1 VVDDY
6 ADALAYSMAS
16 NMTSG
21 YKWRFAAFGLLV
33 GAVVG
38 ATAARQGVRK
48 TAAPRV
54 GVRSPGTGPAITDHG
69 FSSPAALEQLSGA
82 VMRKRVIEIFPV
94 VYLTLMA
101 IIQGAAFGILFLTVA
116 QHFPKPAWSLHA
128 ATVYTEAFATCL
140 AILIVTHEY
149 LLLTVVVRWVPTVFD
164 TLIPF
169 LLGSA
174 EIWIALVAGD
184 ATWWWVAL
192 SALCVV
198 GILAFWHT
206 KARATEEEFGSARDL
221 YVHNRREITRQIYI
235 CTAMLSASLIVV
247 LLNCLHDFPAL
258 VDIGLIWI
266 FVVAGIVVLVLGERN
281 QHVFY
286 DKYRIPRWRI
296 LGQDD

>member
-1 VVDDY
+1 
-6 ADALAYSMAS
+6 
-16 NMTSG
+16 MTSG
-21 YKWRFAAFGLLV
+21 YKWHFAAFGLLV
-33 GAVVG
+33 GAVGAVAG
-38 ATAARQGVRK
+38 ATAARQGARK
-48 TAAPRV
+48 AAAPRV
-54 GVRSPGTGPAITDHG
+54 GVRSPATAPVIADHG

-116 QHFPKPAWSLHA
+116 MHFPKPAWSLHA
-128 ATVYTEAFATCL
+128 ATVYTESFATCL

-164 TLIPF
+164 TLIPY

-174 EIWIALVAGD
+174 EIWLAL
-184 ATWWWVAL
+184 ATGRATSWWAAL

-198 GILAFWHT
+198 AILAFWHT
-206 KARATEEEFGSARDL
+206 RARATEEEFGGAQDL

-235 CTAMLSASLIVV
+235 CMGMLSASLIVAV
-247 LLNCLHDFPAL
+247 LNCLHGFPEL
-258 VDIGLIWI
+258 VDIGLIWV
-266 FVVAGIVVLVLGERN
+266 FVVAGITVLVLGERN

-286 DKYRIPRWRI
+286 DKYRIPRWR
-296 LGQDD
+296 LLEQDGWWAQ